1 MLNYTYRIFSI
12 LCEIENLLI
21 FYFSRKINVYL
32 FNKYTVWLKITF
44 NEQSCD
50 DLLFNSLHVP
60 VLDRLL

>member
-32 FNKYTVWLKITF
+32 FKKYTV
-44 NEQSCD
+44 
-50 DLLFNSLHVP
+50 
-60 VLDRLL
+60 